1 MKLKIYFIKNN
12 IVLIYKHLCY
22 NPNVYFILSQIMGG
36 IALILIFISYFFNK
50 KEIFLFVQIFA
61 NFFYALSF
69 IFVNALV
76 GGLNTLISIIRILIL
91 YFYIKKG
98 KDPPI
103 IFIPLFAIIYII
115 IGVIFIKDYYD
126 IITIITPILFTIAM
140 WMKNMQ
146 ITRYYLIIPNLL
158 LIIYSIINTAYTS
171 AILSFVEIL
180 ILVIAIL
187 KQKRISKK
195 DINNII

>member
-1 MKLKIYFIKNN
+1 
-12 IVLIYKHLCY
+12 
-22 NPNVYFILSQIMGG
+22 MGG